1 MVLDKIRIVVDTNV
15 FINGIFKGDSFAK
28 AIFNLKSLNKVSFVM
43 NKEMQNEL
51 LITFGNILME
61 AIDRID
67 KNKKFNIFP
76 LMATLSKCLWQVEE
90 IDHIINTDYCK
101 DDKSDNKFIDCC
113 IDGNVK
119 YLITQDDHI
128 GSVSE
133 QLKKEY
139 DIEVLSPFQ
148 FYTKYKTNKL

>member
-1 MVLDKIRIVVDTNV
+1 MVLDKMRIVVDTNV

-133 QLKKEY
+133 QLKKNM
-139 DIEVLSPFQ
+139 IL
-148 FYTKYKTNKL
+148 KY

>member
-1 MVLDKIRIVVDTNV
+1 MRVVLDTKV
-15 FINGIFKGDSFAK
+15 FINGIFKKDTFCK

-61 AIDRID
+61 ALKRI
-67 KNKKFNIFP
+67 NNNNEFNIFP

-90 IDHIINTDYCK
+90 IDHIINTNYCIE
-101 DDKSDNKFIDCC
+101 DKSDNKFIDCC

-119 YLITQDDHI
+119 YLITQDQHI
-128 GSVSE
+128 NSISE
-133 QLKKEY
+133 IIKKEY
-139 DIEVLSPFQ
+139 KIEVLSPFQ
-148 FYTKYKTNKL
+148 FYTKYKAHQL